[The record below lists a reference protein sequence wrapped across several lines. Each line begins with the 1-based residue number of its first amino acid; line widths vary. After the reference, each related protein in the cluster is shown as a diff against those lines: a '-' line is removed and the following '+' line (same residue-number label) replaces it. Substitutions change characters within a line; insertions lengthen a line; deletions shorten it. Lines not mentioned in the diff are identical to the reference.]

1 MLYHR
6 NFICEW
12 KTIDDVF
19 PYTYFFIAIIMVMEK
34 IIICMKND
42 KNALKIIKFSHII
55 LRLKFNFNS
64 IILFP
69 CSAYQIRKA

>member
-6 NFICEW
+6 NFICEC

-55 LRLKFNFNS
+55 LRLRFNFNS

-69 CSAYQIRKA
+69 CFAYQIRKA